1 MKLRIRGNSI
11 RLRLTRSEVE
21 QFGNSGLVADTVE
34 FGQGWDAFQYQ
45 LEVGSNGEAGAKFE
59 GSCMTVIV
67 PVEDAEHWTSS
78 EQVGL
83 EYLQP
88 ISMDENLRIL
98 VEKDFACL
106 AERPDEDDS
115 DAFLNPLVLAKC

>member
-21 QFGNSGLVADTVE
+21 EFGNSGSIADAVE
-34 FGQGWDAFQYQ
+34 FGQGQEAFRYQ
-45 LEVGSNGEAGAKFE
+45 MTVESNGKAGAKFE
-59 GSCMTVIV
+59 GNCLTMIV
-67 PVEDAEHWTSS
+67 PGEDAKRWVST

-88 ISMDENLRIL
+88 ISSDENLRIL
-98 VEKDFACL
+98 VEKDFACI
-106 AERPDEDDS
+106 AERSNEDDS
-115 DAFLNPLVLAKC
+115 DAFPNPLDPAKC

>member
-21 QFGNSGLVADTVE
+21 GFGNAGLITETVE
-34 FGQGWDAFQYQ
+34 FGRGREAFRYQ
-45 LEVGSNGEAGAKFE
+45 LAVDSNGEAGAKFE
-59 GSCMTVIV
+59 GNCLTVIV
-67 PVEDAEHWTSS
+67 PSVDAHRWVGS

-83 EYLQP
+83 EYLQQ
-88 ISMDENLRIL
+88 IGTDESLSIL

-106 AERPDEDDS
+106 TERPDEDDS
-115 DAFLNPLVLAKC
+115 DAFPNPNESC